1 MNKKFIHLVLMLFLT
16 CLSMTSAYSHS
27 GGTDSYGCH
36 TNSQTGDYHC
46 HNPKANTSNEAKFD
60 RSPSSIGIEVE
71 VPKQYCCKVC
81 NKGKACGDSCISRKK
96 TCHQG
101 SGCACDS

>member
-1 MNKKFIHLVLMLFLT
+1 MNRKLLYLVMMLFFT
-16 CLSMTSAYSHS
+16 VTSMVPAYSHS

-46 HNPKANTSNEAKFD
+46 HNAKYSNPKNV
-60 RSPSSIGIEVE
+60 RSPASSQAEVQS
-71 VPKQYCCKVC
+71 PKQYCCKVC
-81 NKGKACGDSCISRKK
+81 AKGKACGDSCIASEK

-101 SGCACDS
+101 VGCACDD